1 MKKLI
6 YLISLTLAVV
16 ATSLGASSCQNED
29 PASISNEAKAE
40 SAAHNFSLAFA
51 SSFNSFL
58 DHPVTNPTPSRAH
71 VVGGGGF
78 NPGGMPKDSTKTP
91 IFIEVNNHYLPD
103 SLLSEQVRNI
113 KTPRQLLDFAGRTG
127 AQFTLENYGTHDF
140 ILQMDNEEATEAV
153 SPMIDASKN
162 FLHDK
167 GFSEDEIRQMLNE
180 NNACES
186 DLISFVIALAGTEEG
201 ENTDPFSLNIDSSIF
216 TSVNGEEYSPQTWEK
231 GLYCIARV
239 VGADLFS
246 AILDHA
252 GAKLTKAAIKMAFKS
267 VARAYM
273 GPVGAVLAVAEW
285 ADCYYN

>member
-1 MKKLI
+1 MKRLI
-6 YLISLTLAVV
+6 YLIAITI
-16 ATSLGASSCQNED
+16 ATIAASIGASSCDND
-29 PASISNEAKAE
+29 GPAHNSSEVSAV
-40 SAAHNFSLAFA
+40 SAANNFSQAFA
-51 SSFNSFL
+51 SSFKDFL
-58 DHPVTNPTPSRAH
+58 DHPITTTPASRIFTIT
-71 VVGGGGF
+71 GGG
-78 NPGGMPKDSTKTP
+78 NPFQPKDSTKTP
-91 IFIEVNNHYLPD
+91 IFIEFNEHFIPD
-103 SLLSEQVRNI
+103 SLLSQQARNI
-113 KTPRQLLDFAGRTG
+113 RTPRQLLDFARRTG

-140 ILQMDNEEATEAV
+140 ILQMDNEEAADAV
-153 SPMIDASKN
+153 RPMIEVSKN

-167 GFSEDEIRQMLNE
+167 GFSDEEIQQMLHE

-201 ENTDPFSLNIDSSIF
+201 ENSNPFSLNIDSSIF
-216 TSVNGEEYSPQTWEK
+216 TSTNGEEFSPQTWEK

-239 VGADLFS
+239 VGADLFT

-252 GAKLTKAAIKMAFKS
+252 GAKLTKAAIKMAFKT